1 MILHLQVFAAHIEII
16 DSQKANVNTRKTA
29 RLNQKQ
35 EDRKQR
41 GKKPPTASLDFQL
54 KENEVYEDMWVL
66 RKV

>member
-1 MILHLQVFAAHIEII
+1 
-16 DSQKANVNTRKTA
+16 VNTRKTA

-66 RKV
+66 RKVCEFD